1 MSVANARRSRVV
13 LHPDA
18 TGSGGMSAADRATL
32 TRLLLERGAARA
44 AIIDNNRELLA
55 RVVDDL
61 QSAGSAVV
69 GVVGDIS
76 RADRAHAAFDE
87 AASELGRVHSLVNC
101 AAIYPRKALL
111 EITDDDWDLEN
122 AINIKGTYHMMVA
135 AVRHMRAF
143 TAPPEVAGRIVNITS
158 VDAFKAH
165 PQNAHYAATKAAV
178 VSLTKSFA
186 HECAADQI
194 LVNSVAPAGFATDR
208 AKELGF
214 LPELAAANPLGRAAE
229 PSEIAEWIVMLASSR
244 NTYATGE
251 NIVVS
256 GGYIYV

>member
-1 MSVANARRSRVV
+1 MQGQTVVIVGGASGLGLTTARLMAAHGVAKIGLIDRNEAA
-13 LHPDA
+13 LA
-18 TGSGGMSAADRATL
+18 AAAADLRDRGLAVAT
-32 TRLLLERGAARA
+32 AAADIARA
-44 AIIDNNRELLA
+44 ETAH
-55 RVVDDL
+55 
-61 QSAGSAVV
+61 AGFDAVV
-69 GVVGDIS
+69 
-76 RADRAHAAFDE
+76 AQ
-87 AASELGRVHSLVNC
+87 LGRVHALVNS
-101 AAIYPRKALL
+101 AAIYPRKPIL
-111 EITDDDWDLEN
+111 EITDADWDLEN

-143 TAPPEVAGRIVNITS
+143 VAPPDVTGRIVNVTS

-186 HECAADQI
+186 QECAKDQI

-214 LPELAAANPLGRAAE
+214 LPELAKASALGRAAE
-229 PSEIAEWIVMLASSR
+229 PVEMAEWIVMMASRR
-244 NTYATGE
+244 NSYATGE
-251 NIVVS
+251 NVVIS